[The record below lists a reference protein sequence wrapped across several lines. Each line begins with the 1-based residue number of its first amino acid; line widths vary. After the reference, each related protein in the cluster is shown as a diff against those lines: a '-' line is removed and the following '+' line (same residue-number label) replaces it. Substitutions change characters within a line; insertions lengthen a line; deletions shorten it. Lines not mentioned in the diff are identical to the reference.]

1 MCGCGAPFFGVTR
14 GVSGAAGQ
22 KSDGTLSVGAGF
34 GPGLGPGFGP
44 GPGFGVHSDA
54 TLQPQVKLAVIGVV
68 TDFGASDRMHA
79 APTAGMA
86 SWSRKVHEWHF
97 ASAVH
102 LAQQVSLLFAFDT
115 LYWPSL
121 FDVHPDPCLMVPILH
136 VE

>member
-1 MCGCGAPFFGVTR
+1 MLVD
-14 GVSGAAGQ
+14 SQ
-22 KSDGTLSVGAGF
+22 KSELKKKTS
-34 GPGLGPGFGP
+34 
-44 GPGFGVHSDA
+44 A
-54 TLQPQVKLAVIGVV
+54 TLQPQVKLAVIGDV

-115 LYWPSL
+115 LYIQVQCTHASTL
-121 FDVHPDPCLMVPILH
+121 YGCATSTALYAVQATAVTTYRNMLTFGL
-136 VE
+136 